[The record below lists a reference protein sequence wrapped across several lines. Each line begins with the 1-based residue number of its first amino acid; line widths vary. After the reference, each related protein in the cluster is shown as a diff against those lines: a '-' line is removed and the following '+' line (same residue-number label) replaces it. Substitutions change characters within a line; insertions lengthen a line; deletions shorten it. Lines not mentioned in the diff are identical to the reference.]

1 MLKDYYADLH
11 IHVGRNQ
18 YGGPVKITA
27 SKHLTIENI
36 LLEASERKGI
46 DIVGVI
52 DCQAPAVLEELQ
64 QLLSDSK
71 AVEKKEGGI
80 QFGNTTLMLGSEIE
94 IYDQNCAGPIHVLCY
109 FPFLKSMTIF
119 SNWLSDHM
127 KNSQLSS
134 QRFYGSAVALQQK
147 TKELDGIFIPAHV
160 FTPFKSLFGKGVRQS
175 LEEVFNPE
183 WIDAIELGLS
193 ADTHMADQIA
203 ELHRYTYV
211 TNSDA
216 HSLAKIA
223 REYQLIRMAEPTFKE
238 LQMAFHQIEERK
250 VIKNFGM
257 NPRLGK
263 YYTTVCQK
271 CLRPYKESPCPQCES
286 VTFIKGVADRIAELK
301 TSSQPL
307 SNRPAYLYQV
317 PLEYIPALGPKT
329 LDKLID
335 HFGNEMSVIHHV
347 NKEALIPVIGNKIA
361 EMIIQLREGKLL
373 IESGGGGKYGKI
385 AHK

>member
-1 MLKDYYADLH
+1 MLTDYYADLH

-18 YGGPVKITA
+18 YGRPVKITA
-27 SKHLTIENI
+27 SNQLTIENI
-36 LLEASERKGI
+36 LIEASERKGI

-52 DCQAPAVLEELQ
+52 DCQAPAVLAELQ
-64 QLLSDSK
+64 QMISDGK
-71 AVEKKEGGI
+71 AVERNDGGI
-80 QFGNTTLMLGSEIE
+80 RFKHTTLILGSEIE
-94 IYDQNCAGPIHVLCY
+94 IYDQNCQGPIHVLCY
-109 FPFLKSMTIF
+109 FPYLKSMTIF
-119 SNWLSDHM
+119 SNWLSEHM
-127 KNSQLSS
+127 KNNQLSS
-134 QRFYGSAVALQQK
+134 QRFYGDAVALQQK

-160 FTPFKSLFGKGVRQS
+160 FTPFKSLFGKGVKQS
-175 LEEVFNPE
+175 LEEVFHPD

-193 ADTHMADQIA
+193 ADTPMADQIA

-223 REYQLIRMAEPTFKE
+223 REYQLIRLKEPSFKE
-238 LQMAFHQIEERK
+238 LQMALQQIEERK

-271 CLRPYKESPCPQCES
+271 CLRPYKESPCPHCKS

-301 TSSQPL
+301 TSSHSL
-307 SNRPAYLYQV
+307 SSRPAYLYQV

-329 LDKLID
+329 LEKLID
-335 HFGNEMSVIHHV
+335 HFGNEMSVIHRV
-347 NKEALIPVIGNKIA
+347 SKEALIPVIGERIA
-361 EMIIQLREGKLL
+361 EKIIQLREGKLL

-385 AHK
+385 ARK